1 MPPPPTLLL
10 PYPPFPPP
18 PFESDKNC
26 VQVFQ
31 LFSINNTKTS
41 HCQLQVLEEEL
52 ISKHMKTIV
61 EVFLKMF
68 MLILLNVF
76 ILCKVGVF

>member
-10 PYPPFPPP
+10 PYPPFPP

-61 EVFLKMF
+61 EVFKYF
-68 MLILLNVF
+68 FENFYVNSF
-76 ILCKVGVF
+76 KCFHSV